1 MKKDDKKIL
10 GFTLIEL
17 LVVVGILSVLAA
29 VGIPWYQGYK
39 IEAKEKQAVNNLQ
52 SIKLSQSQYFRDHDN
67 YFPCPV
73 TDIDTTKI
81 DEQFFGGNGDLSQ
94 GAYEYKITG
103 GCGSYNILATP
114 KSS

>member
-39 IEAKEKQAVNNLQ
+39 IEAKEKQAVNNLK
-52 SIKLSQSQYFRDHDN
+52 SIKLAQAQYYRDYDN
-67 YFPCPV
+67 HFPCPV
-73 TDIDTTKI
+73 TDIAPSKI

-94 GAYEYKITG
+94 AAYEYKSTG

>member
-1 MKKDDKKIL
+1 MKKDNKKIL
-10 GFTLIEL
+10 GLTLIEL
-17 LVVVGILSVLAA
+17 LVVVAILSILAA

-39 IEAKEKQAVNNLQ
+39 IEAKEKQAVNNLK
-52 SIKLSQSQYFRDHDN
+52 SIKLAQAQYYRDYDN

-73 TDIDTTKI
+73 TDIDTSKI